1 MAERPHYFGSWC
13 VLFTDAVCLAG
24 AYCLVGT
31 AGSDTMVALS
41 LPIWI
46 VWMSVCYGLLALFL
60 RRPRTTGQ
68 LAIVA
73 CLLYAAGAALVLS
86 NSVLSGVSSLLFG
99 LVFLLVTPLRTIFL
113 LIEPYKPRTPMNYVE
128 LSVSAALVFQLIQLG
143 GIALPG
149 FYNLCILV
157 AVVLC
162 FLYLIGTRLFP
173 NGISSVLF
181 SRGHAAAALAACV
194 FLIAIFFLVTHFAY
208 GPAQQGILHAWEA
221 LKATA
226 GTVASALS
234 SGIMYLLSLLPEV
247 EVEGGAL
254 PPPQSSSSDAEI
266 MEQASAMLPAWLM
279 PAAILG
285 MIVLLLLIVT
295 LVLRGTR
302 HGGAVKRSSGTTQRI
317 KKSHPALFGRLGVW
331 FRRLSAHLRFRVLS
345 WRYRH
350 TPQGILLG
358 LERWAKSTGFA
369 RTSGQTARAFLNQL
383 SQHPAF
389 EADRALLLELAD
401 ALDHCYFETPAQMP
415 HPAPKQLNTL
425 LHRSAKA
432 GEKS

>member
-1 MAERPHYFGSWC
+1 
-13 VLFTDAVCLAG
+13 
-24 AYCLVGT
+24 
-31 AGSDTMVALS
+31 
-41 LPIWI
+41 
-46 VWMSVCYGLLALFL
+46 
-60 RRPRTTGQ
+60 
-68 LAIVA
+68 
-73 CLLYAAGAALVLS
+73 
-86 NSVLSGVSSLLFG
+86 
-99 LVFLLVTPLRTIFL
+99 
-113 LIEPYKPRTPMNYVE
+113 MNYVE

-295 LVLRGTR
+295 LVLPGYQTW
-302 HGGAVKRSSGTTQRI
+302 RSSETLFPAQHSAL
-317 KKSHPALFGRLGVW
+317 KKATRPCLAVW
-331 FRRLSAHLRFRVLS
+331 ESGSVDCLHTCDSVCFPGDTAIPRRGFFSVWSAGLNPLVLPVHLDKPPVLS
-345 WRYRH
+345 
-350 TPQGILLG
+350 
-358 LERWAKSTGFA
+358 
-369 RTSGQTARAFLNQL
+369 
-383 SQHPAF
+383 
-389 EADRALLLELAD
+389 
-401 ALDHCYFETPAQMP
+401 
-415 HPAPKQLNTL
+415 
-425 LHRSAKA
+425 
-432 GEKS
+432 